1 MASLPGPI
9 RGIVLGGVL
18 AASVISAVAFAF
30 RASADAAGQSASSR
44 QSNHLQTK
52 PATAQPATDGY
63 VDSAVCAGCHQEI
76 ARSFAAT
83 GMGQSFSRIEP
94 AALATQFNG
103 ARVENQASG
112 MTYQMIK
119 HDGKLFERRS
129 QTGAGGEETNIVEE
143 QVDDVIGSGNHA
155 RTFLHRDAQ
164 GRLIEL
170 PVSWYTEGAGYWAMS
185 PGFDRRDQEDFRRAI
200 PAECM
205 FCHNGY
211 PEPAAQFNPARLDPP
226 AFPQKLPQGI
236 DCQRC
241 HGPGAAH
248 VKAVLSGA
256 SVDEIRQAIVNPA
269 RLDRERQL
277 DVCMQCHLE
286 TSSSHMPN
294 EIRLYNRSVFSFRP
308 GQPLGEYKLYFD
320 PLSNQNDDR
329 FEIAHAAYRLRMSA
343 CFKSSQMTCLTCHDP
358 HQSYRG
364 PDSTERYIKVC
375 ESCHEGVKHTTSLPQ
390 SSNCLDCHMP
400 KRRTDDAVHVVMT
413 DHYIQRIK
421 PAGDLTAPFAEGSV
435 KPPTKTGVTLYY
447 PAQLPQTGESE
458 LYLAVAEVKDGSS
471 GDAGIAR
478 LQQAILTYSPAA
490 PEFYLELAS
499 AYAKAG
505 NSEQA
510 IHWCEEALRHKPD
523 DAAAAKELADSLLRE
538 NHAAQADAILR
549 QAVAKSP
556 DDVQLLA
563 DLGNTSFREG
573 RVDEARKDY
582 LRALDVN
589 PFLPEAE
596 NMLGLIAI
604 RQNHRHEAEKWLRAA
619 VRDDP
624 SLAEEHYN
632 LADLLSGANDFPQAE
647 SEFRQAIAI
656 DPDYGA
662 AHHGLGLM
670 LELNHDYDRAL
681 DELQQAAQLD
691 GKNAEAHGDLAD
703 LLAAR
708 GRLPEAAAQYEAA
721 IGLNANSVDLHA
733 SLGGVLEAE
742 GRANEAILQFERV
755 VKLNPAVYPAQME
768 LAVLLAKAGRIAEAR
783 AHCLAATKS
792 PDARLR
798 IDALSLL
805 KQLGG

>member
-1 MASLPGPI
+1 MASLPDPI
-9 RGIVLGGVL
+9 RGIALGSLFAACGFAAIAFAYQAPAG
-18 AASVISAVAFAF
+18 AAS
-30 RASADAAGQSASSR
+30 QSPSTPH
-44 QSNHLQTK
+44 SNHPQTK
-52 PATAQPATDGY
+52 PATDAY
-63 VDSAVCAGCHQEI
+63 VDAAVCSGCHQEI
-76 ARSFAAT
+76 ARSFATT
-83 GMGQSFSRIEP
+83 GMGQSFSRID
-94 AALATQFNG
+94 AQVFASQFNG

-112 MTYQMIK
+112 MNYQMVQ

-129 QTGAGGEETNIVEE
+129 QTGPTGAEINIVEE

-164 GRLIEL
+164 GGLIEL

-205 FCHNGY
+205 FCHNAY
-211 PEPAAQFNPARLDPP
+211 PQPTAQYNSAPP
-226 AFPQKLPQGI
+226 AFPQQLPQGI

-248 VKAVLSGA
+248 VKAAISGA
-256 SVDEIRQAIVNPA
+256 TVDEIRHAIVNPA

-308 GQPLGEYKLYFD
+308 GEPLGEYKLYFD
-320 PLSNQNDDR
+320 PLSNRPDDR

-343 CFKSSQMTCLTCHDP
+343 CFKNSQMTCLTCHDP

-364 PDSTERYIKVC
+364 PGGTARYVAVC
-375 ESCHEGVKHTTSLPQ
+375 EGCHQAVKHTTSLPQ

-413 DHYIQRIK
+413 DHYIQRIR
-421 PAGDLTAPFAEGSV
+421 PDRDLTAPFAEGSV
-435 KPPTKTGVTLYY
+435 KPPSKAGVALYY
-447 PAQLPQTGESE
+447 PAQLPNAEESE
-458 LYLAVAEVKDGSS
+458 LNLAVADVMDGSS
-471 GDAGIAR
+471 GDAGITR
-478 LQQAILTYSPAA
+478 LQEAILKYAPAA
-490 PEFYLELAS
+490 PEFYLELAR

-505 NSEQA
+505 NNEQA
-510 IHWCEEALRHKPD
+510 IQWYQEALRRNPVET
-523 DAAAAKELADSLLRE
+523 AAANGLADSLVGE
-538 NHAAQADAILR
+538 SHAAQAETILR
-549 QAVAKSP
+549 QAIAKSP
-556 DDVQLLA
+556 NDVQLIA

-573 RVDEARKDY
+573 RIDAARAEY
-582 LRALDVN
+582 LHSLQLN

-604 RQNHRHEAEKWLRAA
+604 RQKNRPEAEKWLRAA
-619 VRDDP
+619 IRDDP
-624 SLAEEHYN
+624 SLAEAHYN
-632 LADLLSGANDFPQAE
+632 LGDLLSGTNDASRAE
-647 SEFRQAIAI
+647 SEFRRAIAI
-656 DPDYGA
+656 DSKYGA

-670 LELNHDYDRAL
+670 LELSHDFDRAL
-681 DELQQAAQLD
+681 DELQLAAKLEA
-691 GKNAEAHGDLAD
+691 KNAEAHGDLAD

-708 GRLPEAAAQYEAA
+708 GRLPEAEVQYDAA
-721 IGLNANSVDLHA
+721 IELDPKSVDLHA

-742 GRANEAILQFERV
+742 GKASEAIRQFESV
-755 VKLNPAVYPAQME
+755 VKLNPAVYAAQME
-768 LAVLLAKAGRIAEAR
+768 LAVLLARAGRTAEAR
-783 AHCLAATKS
+783 AHCLAASKS
-792 PDARLR
+792 SDAKLR
-798 IDALSLL
+798 GDALNLL